1 MNNKKVNK
9 LVDIILKES
18 KLDQLAGQDDIRTF
32 VLNAVENMYAR
43 LFEKNFGICED
54 LDRPQKTNAYGKPI
68 VRRYSA
74 NQDRLHA
81 NAHMQRD
88 KMLELGIDVIA
99 QECRAD
105 LDSRYKKES

>member
-1 MNNKKVNK
+1 MNNEKVNK

-18 KLDQLAGQDDIRTF
+18 ELDQLTGQDDIRIY

-43 LFEKNFGICED
+43 LFERNFSICNN
-54 LDRPQKTNAYGKPI
+54 LDKPQTDAYGKPI

-81 NAHMQRD
+81 NAHMQRN

-105 LDSRYKKES
+105 LDSRYKKVS

>member
-1 MNNKKVNK
+1 MNNQTVNK

-32 VLNAVENMYAR
+32 VLNSVELMYAR
-43 LFEKNFGICED
+43 LFEDNFSICNK
-54 LDRPQKTNAYGKPI
+54 LDKPQTNAYGKPI

-81 NAHMQRD
+81 NAQMQRN
-88 KMLELGIDVIA
+88 KMLELGIDKIA
-99 QECRAD
+99 EECRAD
-105 LDSRYKKES
+105 FDSRYPRKQS